1 MKRFLLCALCAA
13 ALCGTANLMH
23 IDKAQFSPAKQKDP
37 LCIKFRRNK
46 RHG

>member
-23 IDKAQFSPAKQKDP
+23 IDKAQFSPAKPERLALYQ
-37 LCIKFRRNK
+37 IQAE
-46 RHG
+46 